1 MAERDVIVV
10 NNVITVNFKRGSM
23 ARPAY
28 HHGDLAQQAHQMAM
42 AILREQ
48 GDTAISLRALAKQL
62 GVSAPALYRHFSD
75 RDSLLAELAV
85 TGFEALRARLLEVD
99 QSKPRRA
106 LIDIGLVY
114 VSFAQDEP
122 NLYRLMFGGRVLPKG
137 AHPRLDD
144 AGRGAFQVLE
154 GTVARA
160 QKVGYLKPMPLA
172 LMTAAAWSLVHG
184 LAQLSIDGHLPST
197 RAEPLL
203 TEGVLTLLLDGSR
216 SDPQQQ
222 PEKDTAS

>member
-1 MAERDVIVV
+1 
-10 NNVITVNFKRGSM
+10 M

-28 HHGDLAQQAHQMAM
+28 HHGDLAQQAQQLAM
-42 AILREQ
+42 TTLREH
-48 GDTAISLRALAKQL
+48 GDTAISLRALAKRL

-85 TGFEALRARLLEVD
+85 TGFEALRARLRAVAPSE
-99 QSKPRRA
+99 PHRA
-106 LIDIGLVY
+106 LIDIGRVY
-114 VSFAQDEP
+114 VSFARDEP

-137 AHPRLDD
+137 VHPRLDE

-154 GTVARA
+154 DTVARGQSA
-160 QKVGYLKPMPLA
+160 GYLKPLPLA

-184 LAQLSIDGHLPST
+184 LAQLSIDGHLPDT

-203 TEGVLTLLLDGSR
+203 TEGVLTLLLDGAR
-216 SDPQQQ
+216 SDHQQHPQQ
-222 PEKDTAS
+222 DLTS